1 MRRTSLWHPCVVAL
15 VALVLLA
22 ACLGCATRPGN
33 MAGDGPA
40 SEDGIERATPV
51 DLIAYSG
58 ADGGL
63 FTILPDGTGSRR
75 LAGGGVEGAVGRISA
90 QGLAPSALFTW
101 PTWSPDGRRLAFS
114 RVLPDDGSPTTSI
127 HVVDLETQNV
137 NLVHENGPGA
147 SPFIAQDA
155 SHYLYWAPDSSLLTF
170 ISSTA
175 TGLTLFSSAG
185 DGREAPTPIATMGPI
200 YYSWAADSSG
210 ILMHLRNGLE
220 VLDAPGLNAARQ
232 VGEASSIYRVPAFSP
247 VERKAAYIAQNDGGD
262 SLFLLNLG
270 PADDAGPPKAVA
282 DVGPSAAFLWSPD
295 GQEIAT
301 ADSDS
306 STLPSYQQLR
316 LVRADGTG
324 ERTVVDES
332 FLAFF
337 WSPDGQWLLYVT
349 VAPSERALVW
359 KVVPASGGEPREL
372 VEFGPSAEQFTMIS
386 FFDQYA
392 YSNSL
397 WAPDSTRFLF
407 TGTLSHGAGQT
418 NGVSP
423 STHKV
428 YAVDVATGTT
438 TELASGRIAFWSWN

>member
-155 SHYLYWAPDSSLLTF
+155 SHYLYWAPDSSLLD
-170 ISSTA
+170 IHLLHCYGSHSLLLRWRRQ
-175 TGLTLFSSAG
+175 GGSYPHCHHGPHLLQL
-185 DGREAPTPIATMGPI
+185 GR
-200 YYSWAADSSG
+200 
-210 ILMHLRNGLE
+210 R
-220 VLDAPGLNAARQ
+220 
-232 VGEASSIYRVPAFSP
+232 
-247 VERKAAYIAQNDGGD
+247 
-262 SLFLLNLG
+262 
-270 PADDAGPPKAVA
+270 
-282 DVGPSAAFLWSPD
+282 
-295 GQEIAT
+295 
-301 ADSDS
+301 
-306 STLPSYQQLR
+306 
-316 LVRADGTG
+316 
-324 ERTVVDES
+324 
-332 FLAFF
+332 
-337 WSPDGQWLLYVT
+337 
-349 VAPSERALVW
+349 
-359 KVVPASGGEPREL
+359 
-372 VEFGPSAEQFTMIS
+372 
-386 FFDQYA
+386 
-392 YSNSL
+392 
-397 WAPDSTRFLF
+397 
-407 TGTLSHGAGQT
+407 
-418 NGVSP
+418 
-423 STHKV
+423 
-428 YAVDVATGTT
+428 
-438 TELASGRIAFWSWN
+438 